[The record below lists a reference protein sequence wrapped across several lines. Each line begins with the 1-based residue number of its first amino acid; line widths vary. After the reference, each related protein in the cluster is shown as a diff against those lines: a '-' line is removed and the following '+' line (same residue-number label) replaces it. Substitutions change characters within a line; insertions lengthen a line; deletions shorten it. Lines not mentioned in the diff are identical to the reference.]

1 MKLQVTLT
9 AIGKLE
15 APREKDGNTK
25 IYYSINYTQDDGKVI
40 GNISVSAETYAQL
53 ETGKTY
59 TFDAEYKTWNNN
71 GYISIIGIH
80 NANMKG
86 GTV

>member
-1 MKLQVTLT
+1 MLVQSILHV
-9 AIGKLE
+9 IGKLE
-15 APREKDGNTK
+15 NPREKDGNTK
-25 IYYSINYTQDDGKVI
+25 IFYSINYTQNDGKII
-40 GNISVSAETYAQL
+40 GNIPVSAETYAQL
-53 ETGKTY
+53 ETGKSY